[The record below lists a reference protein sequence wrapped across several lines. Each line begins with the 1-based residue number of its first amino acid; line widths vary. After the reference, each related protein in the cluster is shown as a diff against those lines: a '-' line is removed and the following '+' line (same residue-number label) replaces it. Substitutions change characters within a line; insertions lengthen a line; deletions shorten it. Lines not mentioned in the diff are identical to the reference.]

1 MAPFN
6 DNRVGEGGAKRPSL
20 KGEGEGIFQKG
31 GNALKLFTGGFLGC
45 GVPFW
50 PE

>member
-1 MAPFN
+1 MTTGWGKVEPR
-6 DNRVGEGGAKRPSL
+6 DPSL
-20 KGEGEGIFQKG
+20 KGEGEGLFQKG